1 MLISSTERQP
11 KGCFSHLGFLQIM
24 RASKYLIATLKETP
38 ADAEVISHQLMVRAG
53 LIRKLATG
61 MYTWLPAGLR
71 VLQKVT
77 SIIREEMNRSG
88 ALEVSMP
95 VVQSADLWLESGRWD
110 KMGPEL
116 LRFVDRHQRDFCLG
130 PTHEEVITDLIRN
143 EFSSYRQL
151 PANFYQIQTKFRDER
166 RPRFGVM
173 RAREFLMKDAY
184 SFHMTEAS
192 LQETYDIMHR
202 TYCRIFERL
211 GLDFRPVLADSG
223 NIGGNMSHEFHV
235 LADSGEDEIVFSSDS
250 PYAANIEMATGSLQD
265 ARFALGEVRKPVSTL
280 VDTHQ
285 AHSIEDVSTLLGIEA
300 RRLVKTLIVKAVV
313 EDANPSGLVALLI
326 RGDQDINPVKAE
338 KLRQVASPFTLAEDA
353 DIERVLACKPGSL
366 GPRRLQIPVIA
377 DFSVVDLINFTC
389 GANINGNHLTDANWG
404 VDCHYDAAAD
414 IRKVQEGDLSPDGK
428 GTLLIKRGIEV
439 GHIFQLGTKYSEA
452 MNATVLDE
460 NGKTV
465 VMIMGCYGIG
475 VSRIVAACIEQSHDA
490 QGIIWPDNI
499 APFQIAIIPLNAH
512 KSDAVRELSES
523 LLAQL
528 TDAGFE
534 VLLDD
539 RDKKTSTG
547 VKFADMELMGIPH
560 RIVVSER
567 GIEQNVLE
575 YKSRRGSDNE
585 LIPVDDIIAFVKDR
599 IRPS

>member
-1 MLISSTERQP
+1 
-11 KGCFSHLGFLQIM
+11 M

-77 SIIREEMNRSG
+77 GIIREEMNRSG

-143 EFSSYRQL
+143 EFNSYRQL

-184 SFHMTEAS
+184 SFHMTEES
-192 LQETYDIMHR
+192 LQETYDVMHS

-223 NIGGNMSHEFHV
+223 NIGGSMSHEFHV
-235 LADSGEDEIVFSSDS
+235 LADSGEDEIVFSSES
-250 PYAANIEMATGSLQD
+250 SYAANIEMATGSLRD
-265 ARFALGEVRKPVSTL
+265 ASFAAEETRKPVATL

-285 AHSIEDVSTLLGIEA
+285 AHSIEDVSTLLGVES
-300 RRLVKTLIVKAVV
+300 RRLVKTLIVKAVTD
-313 EDANPSGLVALLI
+313 DANPSGLVALLI

-338 KLRQVASPFTLAEDA
+338 KLLQVASPFTLAEDA
-353 DIERVLACKPGSL
+353 DIERALGCKPGSL
-366 GPRRLQIPVIA
+366 GPVKLKIPVIA
-377 DFSVVDLINFTC
+377 DFSVVDLVNFTC
-389 GANINGNHLTDANWG
+389 GANVNGKHLSDANWG
-404 VDCHYDAAAD
+404 ADCHYDATAD
-414 IRKVQEGDLSPDGK
+414 IRKVKEGDLSPDGK
-428 GTLLIKRGIEV
+428 GSLLIKRGIEV
-439 GHIFQLGTKYSEA
+439 GHIFQLGTKYSAA

-460 NGKTV
+460 NGKSV

-523 LLAQL
+523 LLTQL

-567 GIEQNVLE
+567 GIEQNILE
-575 YKSRRGSDNE
+575 YKSRRGTDSE
-585 LIPVDDIIAFVKDR
+585 LIPADDIVSFVRDR
-599 IRPS
+599 IRLS